1 MMPRIEATEALA
13 AINSAALAAG
23 AGEATERERIF
34 AELQRKATGAPKPVP
49 AKAEPADLAA
59 MGIGVANAEDVP
71 VIGDLDAW
79 LGGSDG

>member
-34 AELQRKATGAPKPVP
+34 AELQRKATGAPRPVP

-59 MGIGVANAEDVP
+59 MGIGIANA
-71 VIGDLDAW
+71 GDQPTIADLKGWLDH
-79 LGGSDG
+79 G